1 MTTPERIWCQPTE
14 RRPVAAKDRKHAEW
28 VRGDWK
34 DHNSNA
40 HGAREFV
47 RSDLHDATKA
57 QLVKA
62 EEALRVIADQPDYRL
77 PKPQDIA
84 RSVLAEI
91 EKV

>member
-1 MTTPERIWCQPTE
+1 MTAPERIWAWDETGETCELMGHKEGEWTTE
-14 RRPVAAKDRKHAEW
+14 DCSDMAIAATKY
-28 VRGDWK
+28 VRI
-34 DHNSNA
+34 
-40 HGAREFV
+40 
-47 RSDLHDATKA
+47 DLHDATKA